1 MGQVFIDAQALDR
14 SMQNDT
20 LKLPLTAL
28 KFLSQFLRCCFLEPF
43 PLQRLKVFSYHKGK
57 VFSKS
62 MSTSQS
68 TWYQYPRSALL
79 RFNHPPD
86 GMPCVRDW
94 LVTWESMLMAGP
106 DLAREPLSCAAS
118 TLH

>member
-79 RFNHPPD
+79 
-86 GMPCVRDW
+86 
-94 LVTWESMLMAGP
+94 VTWESMLMAGP